1 MTNKTNEAISDIAKK
16 TTRTVKDSLGSR
28 EVSETAYYGINTAR
42 ALENFPVTGYMIHD
56 VANELVVALAIVK
69 KAAAMANLETSA
81 PGSHVAEIMPFVIE
95 ACDEIIFDTTY
106 TYRKHF
112 RVDPIQ
118 GGAGTSLNMNANE
131 VIANIALEKMGHE
144 KGSHDI
150 IDPNDHVNMSQSTND
165 VIPTAARIAVRL
177 LLNDLLETMKQLRES
192 FVNKSQEFDDIVKI
206 GRTHLQDAVPVR
218 LGQEFDAYARV
229 LGRDIDRIEQTG
241 NYLYEV
247 NMGATAIGTALN
259 TKPEYVMAVIKHLK
273 AITGK
278 VAGRYFPIRRCENLI
293 DGTQNTDCY
302 TEVSAT
308 LKICMMN
315 MSKIANDLRLMA
327 SGPRCGL
334 GEITLEERQA
344 GSSIMPDK
352 VNPVLPELI
361 NQVAFQVI
369 GNDHTIC
376 LASEAGQFEL
386 NVMQPVL
393 VFNLIQSVSMMN
405 NAFKVFGKFCI
416 DTITVSDRNRR
427 RMKAYIDKSS
437 SLATA
442 LTPEIG
448 YKMAE
453 RIARK
458 ARELGESVLDVCLN
472 DEAVMAKLGEEKLRK
487 ILDPIEMTKGGEN
500 LQQ

>member
-1 MTNKTNEAISDIAKK
+1 M
-16 TTRTVKDSLGSR
+16 
-28 EVSETAYYGINTAR
+28 
-42 ALENFPVTGYMIHD
+42 MHD
-56 VANELVVALAIVK
+56 VAKELVVAMAIVK
-69 KAAAMANLETSA
+69 KAAALANLET
-81 PGSHVAEIMPFVIE
+81 VASGTKTAQVMPYIIE
-95 ACDEIIFDTTY
+95 ACDEIIFDKDY
-106 TYRKHF
+106 TYQKHF

-131 VIANIALEKMGHE
+131 VIANIALEKMGYE
-144 KGSHDI
+144 KGRHDI

-165 VIPTAARIAVRL
+165 VIPTAARIATRL
-177 LLNDLLETMKQLRES
+177 LLNELLDTMKHLHEG
-192 FVNKSQEFDDIVKI
+192 FVRKSKEFDGIVKI
-206 GRTHLQDAVPVR
+206 GRTHLQDAVPIR

-229 LGRDIDRIEQTG
+229 LQRDIDRIEQTG
-241 NYLYEV
+241 NYLYDV
-247 NMGATAIGTALN
+247 NMGATAVGTALN
-259 TKPEYVMAVIKHLK
+259 TKPEYVVAVIKHLRG
-273 AITGK
+273 ITGK

-302 TEVSAT
+302 TEVSAQ

-315 MSKIANDLRLMA
+315 MSKVANDLRMMA

-393 VFNLIQSVSMMN
+393 VFNLIQSVSMMK
-405 NAFKVFGKFCI
+405 NAFNVFRKFCV
-416 DTITVSDRNRR
+416 DTITVTDRNKT
-427 RMKAYIDKSS
+427 RMAAYVEKSA

-442 LTPEIG
+442 LTPELG
-448 YKMAE
+448 YKTSE
-453 RIARK
+453 GIARK
-458 ARELGESVLDVCLN
+458 AREQGISVLDVCLS
-472 DEAVMAKLGEEKLRK
+472 DENILEQLGEERLRE
-487 ILDPIEMTKGGEN
+487 ILDPYKMTTGGEQ
-500 LQQ
+500 LHH

>member
-1 MTNKTNEAISDIAKK
+1 MTRI
-16 TTRTVKDSLGSR
+16 VKDSLGTK
-28 EVSETAYYGINTAR
+28 EVPANAYYGINTVR
-42 ALENFPVTGYMIHD
+42 ALENFPITGYMVHD
-56 VANELVVALAIVK
+56 VAKELVVALAIVK
-69 KAAAMANLETSA
+69 KAAAMANLET
-81 PGSHVAEIMPFVIE
+81 VASKTKAAEVLPYIIE
-95 ACDEIIFDTTY
+95 ACDEIIFDKDY
-106 TYRKHF
+106 TYHKHF

-144 KGSHDI
+144 KGQHDI
-150 IDPNDHVNMSQSTND
+150 IDPNDHVNMAQSTND

-177 LLNDLLETMKQLRES
+177 LLNELLTTMKKLHES
-192 FVNKSQEFDDIVKI
+192 FVNKAKEFDDIIKI
-206 GRTHLQDAVPVR
+206 GRTHLQDAVPIR

-229 LGRDIDRIEQTG
+229 LQRDIDRIEQTG

-247 NMGATAIGTALN
+247 NMGATAVGTALN
-259 TKPEYVMAVIKHLK
+259 TKPEYVIAVIKHLK
-273 AITGK
+273 TITGK

-293 DGTQNTDCY
+293 DGTQNTDCF

-405 NAFKVFGKFCI
+405 NAFNVFRKFCI
-416 DTITVSDRNRR
+416 DTITVTEHNKT
-427 RMKAYIDKSS
+427 RMEAYVDKSA

-442 LTPEIG
+442 LTPELG
-448 YKMAE
+448 YKAAE
-453 RIARK
+453 GIARK
-458 ARELGESVLDVCLN
+458 AREAGISVLDVCLR
-472 DEAVMAKLGEEKLRK
+472 DEKIVAKLGEERLRE
-487 ILDPIEMTKGGEN
+487 ILDADKMTRGGEE
-500 LQQ
+500 LPS

>member
-1 MTNKTNEAISDIAKK
+1 MA
-16 TTRTVKDSLGSR
+16 TRTVKDSLGTK
-28 EVSETAYYGINTAR
+28 EVPASAYYGINTAR
-42 ALENFPVTGYMIHD
+42 ALENFPITGYMVHD
-56 VANELVVALAIVK
+56 VAKELVVALAIVK
-69 KAAAMANLETSA
+69 KAAALANLET
-81 PGSHVAEIMPFVIE
+81 VASGTKAAEVLPYIIE
-95 ACDEIIFDTTY
+95 ACDEIIQDDKY
-106 TYRKHF
+106 HYQKHF

-131 VIANIALEKMGHE
+131 VIANIALEKMGYE
-144 KGSHDI
+144 KGRHDI

-165 VIPTAARIAVRL
+165 VIPTAARIAIRL
-177 LLNDLLETMKQLRES
+177 LLNDLLETMKLL
-192 FVNKSQEFDDIVKI
+192 NKSFINKSKEFDDIVKI
-206 GRTHLQDAVPVR
+206 GRTHLQDAVPIR
-218 LGQEFDAYARV
+218 LGQEFEAYSCV
-229 LGRDIDRIEQTG
+229 LRRDIDRIEQTG
-241 NYLYEV
+241 NYLYAV
-247 NMGATAIGTALN
+247 NMGATAVGTALN
-259 TKPEYVMAVIKHLK
+259 TNPEYVVSVIKHLK

-278 VAGRYFPIRRCENLI
+278 VAGKYFPIRSCENLI

-302 TEVSAT
+302 TEVSAQ

-334 GEITLEERQA
+334 GEITLEKRQA

-405 NAFKVFGKFCI
+405 NAFNVFSKFCV
-416 DTITVSDRNRR
+416 DTITVTDRNRA
-427 RMKAYIDKSS
+427 RMDAYVDKSA

-442 LTPEIG
+442 LSPALG
-448 YKMAE
+448 YKTSEM
-453 RIARK
+453 IARK
-458 ARELGESVLDVCLN
+458 SREEGVSVLDVCLA
-472 DEAVMAKLGEEKLRK
+472 DKEIVDKLGEAKLRE
-487 ILDPIEMTKGGEN
+487 ILDPDKMTRGGEM
-500 LQQ
+500 LTK

>member
-1 MTNKTNEAISDIAKK
+1 MTRI
-16 TTRTVKDSLGSR
+16 VKDSLGTK
-28 EVSETAYYGINTAR
+28 EVPENAYYGINTVR
-42 ALENFPVTGYMIHD
+42 AMENFPITGYMVHD
-56 VANELVVALAIVK
+56 VAKELVVALAIVK
-69 KAAAMANLETSA
+69 KAAAMANIET
-81 PGSHVAEIMPFVIE
+81 VANETKAAEVLPYIIE
-95 ACDEIIFDTTY
+95 ACDEIINDKDY
-106 TYRKHF
+106 TYHKHF

-144 KGSHDI
+144 KGQHDI

-165 VIPTAARIAVRL
+165 VIPTSSRIAIRL
-177 LLNDLLETMKQLRES
+177 LLNDLLETMKKLHQS
-192 FVNKSQEFDDIVKI
+192 FVNKSKEFDNIIKI
-206 GRTHLQDAVPVR
+206 GRTHLQDAVPIR

-229 LGRDIDRIEQTG
+229 LQRDIDRIEQTG

-247 NMGATAIGTALN
+247 NMGATAVGTALN
-259 TKPEYVMAVIKHLK
+259 TKPEYVVAVIKHLK

-278 VAGRYFPIRRCENLI
+278 VAGKYFPIRRCENLI
-293 DGTQNTDCY
+293 DGTQNTDCF
-302 TEVSAT
+302 TEVSAQ

-376 LASEAGQFEL
+376 LDSEAGQFEL

-405 NAFKVFGKFCI
+405 NAFNVFRKFCI
-416 DTITVSDRNRR
+416 NTITITERNIT
-427 RMKAYIDKSS
+427 RMKAYVDKSA

-442 LTPEIG
+442 LTPELG
-448 YKMAE
+448 YKVTE
-453 RIARK
+453 GIARK
-458 ARELGESVLDVCLN
+458 AREEGISVLNVCLADENIIARLGEDR
-472 DEAVMAKLGEEKLRK
+472 LRE
-487 ILDPIEMTKGGEN
+487 ILDADKMTRGGEALPN
-500 LQQ
+500 

>member
-1 MTNKTNEAISDIAKK
+1 
-16 TTRTVKDSLGSR
+16 
-28 EVSETAYYGINTAR
+28 
-42 ALENFPVTGYMIHD
+42 
-56 VANELVVALAIVK
+56 
-69 KAAAMANLETSA
+69 
-81 PGSHVAEIMPFVIE
+81 
-95 ACDEIIFDTTY
+95 
-106 TYRKHF
+106 
-112 RVDPIQ
+112 
-118 GGAGTSLNMNANE
+118 MNANE
-131 VIANIALEKMGHE
+131 VIANIALEKMGLE

-150 IDPNDHVNMSQSTND
+150 VDPNDHVNMSQSTND
-165 VIPTAARIAVRL
+165 VIPTAARVAVRL
-177 LLNDLLETMKQLRES
+177 LLNELLETMKNLHAS
-192 FVNKSQEFDDIVKI
+192 FVKKSKEFDSIIKI
-206 GRTHLQDAVPVR
+206 GRTHLQDAVPIR

-229 LGRDIDRIEQTG
+229 LQRDINRIEQTG

-247 NMGATAIGTALN
+247 NMGATAVGTSLN
-259 TKPEYVMAVIKHLK
+259 TKPEYVVAVIKHLRS
-273 AITGK
+273 ITTK
-278 VAGRYFPIRRCENLI
+278 VAGRYFPVRSCENLI
-293 DGTQNTDCY
+293 DGTQNTDCF
-302 TEVSAT
+302 TEVSGT

-405 NAFKVFGKFCI
+405 NAFNVFRKFCI
-416 DTITVSDRNRR
+416 DTVSVSERNQQ
-427 RMKAYIDKSS
+427 RMRAYVDKSA

-442 LTPEIG
+442 LAPEIG
-448 YKMAE
+448 YKTAE

-458 ARELGESVLDVCLN
+458 ARELGESVLDICLQ
-472 DEAVMAKLGEEKLRK
+472 DEAIVAKLGEEKIRD
-487 ILDPIEMTKGGEN
+487 ILDADKMTRGGER
-500 LQQ
+500 L

>member
-1 MTNKTNEAISDIAKK
+1 MTRI
-16 TTRTVKDSLGSR
+16 VKDSLGTK
-28 EVSETAYYGINTAR
+28 EVPASAYYGINTAR
-42 ALENFPVTGYMIHD
+42 ALENFPITGYMVHD
-56 VANELVVALAIVK
+56 VAKELVVALAIVK
-69 KAAAMANLETSA
+69 KAAAMANLETNEGTRA
-81 PGSHVAEIMPFVIE
+81 AEVLPFIIE
-95 ACDEIIFDTTY
+95 ACDEIINDTDY
-106 TYRKHF
+106 TYHKHF

-131 VIANIALEKMGHE
+131 VIANIALEKMGHK
-144 KGSHDI
+144 KGRHDI

-177 LLNDLLETMKQLRES
+177 LLNNLLETMKELHQS
-192 FVNKSQEFDDIVKI
+192 FARKAKEFDQIVKI
-206 GRTHLQDAVPVR
+206 GRTHLQDAVPIR

-229 LGRDIDRIEQTG
+229 LKRDIDRIEQTG

-247 NMGATAIGTALN
+247 NMGATAVGTALN
-259 TKPEYVMAVIKHLK
+259 TKPEYVVAVIKHLK
-273 AITGK
+273 SITGK
-278 VAGRYFPIRRCENLI
+278 VAGKYFPISRCENLI
-293 DGTQNTDCY
+293 DGTQNTDCF
-302 TEVSAT
+302 TEVSAQ

-405 NAFKVFGKFCI
+405 NSFNVFRKFCI
-416 DTITVSDRNRR
+416 DTISISDRNKQ
-427 RMKAYIDKSS
+427 RMAAYVDKSA

-442 LTPEIG
+442 LTPELG
-448 YKMAE
+448 YKASE
-453 RIARK
+453 TVARK
-458 ARELGESVLDVCLN
+458 AREQSISVLDVCLG
-472 DEAVMAKLGEEKLRK
+472 DESILAKLGEERLRA
-487 ILDPIEMTKGGEN
+487 ILDPYQMTMGGEQ
-500 LQQ
+500 LLS

>member
-1 MTNKTNEAISDIAKK
+1 M
-16 TTRTVKDSLGSR
+16 TRTVKDSLGTR
-28 EVSETAYYGINTAR
+28 EVPANAYYGINTVR
-42 ALENFPVTGYMIHD
+42 ALENFPITGYMVHD
-56 VANELVVALAIVK
+56 VAKELIVALAIVK
-69 KAAAMANLETSA
+69 KAAALANLETIA
-81 PGSHVAEIMPFVIE
+81 EGSGVSKVLPFIIE
-95 ACDEIIFDTTY
+95 ACDEIINDTNY
-106 TYRKHF
+106 NYHKHF

-144 KGSHDI
+144 KGLHDI

-177 LLNDLLETMKQLRES
+177 LLNNLLETMKKLRES
-192 FVNKSQEFDDIVKI
+192 FVNKSKEFDGIVKI
-206 GRTHLQDAVPVR
+206 GRTHLQDAVPIR
-218 LGQEFDAYARV
+218 LGQEFEAYARV
-229 LGRDIDRIEQTG
+229 LQRDINRIEQTG

-247 NMGATAIGTALN
+247 NMGATAVGTALN
-259 TKPEYVMAVIKHLK
+259 TKPEYVVAVIKHLK
-273 AITGK
+273 AITSSVSGNF
-278 VAGRYFPIRRCENLI
+278 FPIRRCENLI
-293 DGTQNTDCY
+293 DGTQNTDCF

-327 SGPRCGL
+327 SGPRCGF

-405 NAFKVFGKFCI
+405 NAFNVFRKFCI
-416 DTITVSDRNRR
+416 DTITVSERNRAH
-427 RMKAYIDKSS
+427 MKAYVNNSA

-448 YKMAE
+448 YKASQA
-453 RIARK
+453 IARK
-458 ARELGESVLDVCLN
+458 ARETGQSVLETCLN
-472 DEAVMAKLGEEKLRK
+472 DEDIVAKLGEEKIRA
-487 ILDPIEMTKGGEN
+487 ILDADKMTRGGEQLSN
-500 LQQ
+500 

>member
-1 MTNKTNEAISDIAKK
+1 MK
-16 TTRTVKDSLGSR
+16 TRTVKDSLGTK
-28 EVSETAYYGINTAR
+28 EVPENAYYGINTAR
-42 ALENFPVTGYMIHD
+42 ALENFPITGYMVHD
-56 VANELVVALAIVK
+56 VSRELVVALAIVK
-69 KAAAMANLETSA
+69 KAAAMANLET
-81 PGSHVAEIMPFVIE
+81 VAEDSHNAKVLPF
-95 ACDEIIFDTTY
+95 IIKAADNIITDTDY
-106 TYRKHF
+106 KLQKHF

-131 VIANIALEKMGHE
+131 VIANLALEKMGVE
-144 KGSHDI
+144 KGRHDI

-177 LLNDLLETMKQLRES
+177 LLNDLLQTMKDLHKS
-192 FVNKSQEFDDIVKI
+192 FMNKAQEFDHIVKI
-206 GRTHLQDAVPVR
+206 GRTHLQDAVPIR

-229 LGRDIDRIEQTG
+229 LQRDINRIEQTG

-247 NMGATAIGTALN
+247 NMGATAVGTALN
-259 TKPEYVMAVIKHLK
+259 TKPEYVTAVIKHLK
-273 AITGK
+273 AITGQ
-278 VAGRYFPIRRCENLI
+278 VAGKDFPIRRCENLI

-315 MSKIANDLRLMA
+315 MSKIANDLRMMA
-327 SGPRCGL
+327 SGPRCGF

-405 NAFKVFGKFCI
+405 NAFQVFRKFCV
-416 DTITVSDRNRR
+416 DTITVSPRNKK
-427 RMKAYIDKSS
+427 RMDAYIDKSA

-442 LTPEIG
+442 LTPVLG
-448 YKMAE
+448 YKASE
-453 RIARK
+453 AVAKR
-458 ARELGESVLDVCLN
+458 AREEEISVLDVCLR
-472 DEAVMAKLGEEKLRK
+472 DADILAKIGEDKLRE
-487 ILDPIEMTKGGEN
+487 ILDPYNMTTAGER
-500 LQQ
+500 LPE

>member
-1 MTNKTNEAISDIAKK
+1 M
-16 TTRTVKDSLGSR
+16 TRTVSDSLGSR
-28 EVSETAYYGINTAR
+28 EVPASAYYGINTVR
-42 ALENFPVTGYMIHD
+42 AEENFPITGYRIHD
-56 VANELVVALAIVK
+56 VAKELVVALAIVK
-69 KAAAMANLETSA
+69 KAAALANLETSEK
-81 PGSHVAEIMPFVIE
+81 GKDVFPFIIE
-95 ACDEIIFDTTY
+95 ACDEIINDRDY
-106 TYRKHF
+106 TYLKHF

-131 VIANIALEKMGHE
+131 VIANIALEKMGYE
-144 KGSHDI
+144 KGQHEF

-165 VIPTAARIAVRL
+165 VVPTAARIAIRL
-177 LLNDLLETMKQLRES
+177 LLNDLLETMKKLKES
-192 FVNKSQEFDDIVKI
+192 FVNKAIEFDGIVKI
-206 GRTHLQDAVPVR
+206 GRTHLQDAVPIR

-247 NMGATAIGTALN
+247 NMGATAVGTALN
-259 TKPEYVMAVIKHLK
+259 TKPEYVVAVIKHLR
-273 AITGK
+273 T
-278 VAGRYFPIRRCENLI
+278 VAGKEAGRFFPIRRCENLI
-293 DGTQNTDCY
+293 DGTQNTDCF

-405 NAFKVFGKFCI
+405 NAFNVFRKFCI
-416 DTITVSDRNRR
+416 DTITVSERNEK
-427 RMKAYIDKSS
+427 RMLSYVEKSA

-442 LTPEIG
+442 LAPYIG
-448 YKMAE
+448 YKLAE
-453 RIARK
+453 KVARK
-458 ARELGESVLDVCLN
+458 AREEGESVLERCLKT
-472 DEAVMAKLGEEKLRK
+472 EKVMEKLSEEQLRN
-487 ILDPIEMTKGGEN
+487 ILDADRMTRGGEW
-500 LQQ
+500 L

>member
-1 MTNKTNEAISDIAKK
+1 MTRI
-16 TTRTVKDSLGSR
+16 VKDSLGTR
-28 EVSETAYYGINTAR
+28 EVPENAYYGINTVR
-42 ALENFPVTGYMIHD
+42 ALENFPITGYMIHD
-56 VANELVVALAIVK
+56 VSRELVIALAIVK
-69 KAAAMANLETSA
+69 KAAALANLETISPTSKA
-81 PGSHVAEIMPFVIE
+81 MEVLPYIIE
-95 ACDEIIFDTTY
+95 ACDEIINDTDKTY
-106 TYRKHF
+106 VRAF

-131 VIANIALEKMGHE
+131 VIANIALERMGIE
-144 KGSHDI
+144 KGRHDI
-150 IDPNDHVNMSQSTND
+150 VDPNDHVNMSQSTND
-165 VIPTAARIAVRL
+165 VIPTAARVAVRL
-177 LLNDLLETMKQLRES
+177 LLNELLETMKNLHES
-192 FVNKSQEFDDIVKI
+192 FVKKAKEFDSIVKI
-206 GRTHLQDAVPVR
+206 GRTHLQDAVPIR

-229 LGRDIDRIEQTG
+229 LQRDINRIEQTG

-247 NMGATAIGTALN
+247 NMGATAVGTSLN
-259 TKPEYVMAVIKHLK
+259 TKPEYVVSVIKHLRS
-273 AITGK
+273 ITTK
-278 VAGRYFPIRRCENLI
+278 VAGRYFPVRSCENLI
-293 DGTQNTDCY
+293 DGTQNTDCF
-302 TEVSAT
+302 TEVSGT

-405 NAFKVFGKFCI
+405 NAFNVFRKFCI
-416 DTITVSDRNRR
+416 DTVSVSERNQQ
-427 RMKAYIDKSS
+427 RMRAYVDKSA

-442 LTPEIG
+442 LAPELG
-448 YKMAE
+448 YKVAE
-453 RIARK
+453 GIARK
-458 ARELGESVLDVCLN
+458 ARELGESVLDVCLQ
-472 DEAVMAKLGEEKLRK
+472 DEAIVAKLGEEKIRD
-487 ILDPIEMTKGGEN
+487 ILDADKMTRGGER
-500 LQQ
+500 L

>member
-1 MTNKTNEAISDIAKK
+1 M
-16 TTRTVKDSLGSR
+16 TRTVKDSLGTR
-28 EVSETAYYGINTAR
+28 EIPEGAYYGINTAR
-42 ALENFPVTGYMIHD
+42 ALENFPVTGYMLHD
-56 VANELVVALAIVK
+56 VSKELVVALAIVK
-69 KAAAMANLETSA
+69 KAAAFANLETLDSESNA
-81 PGSHVAEIMPFVIE
+81 AKVLPYVIE
-95 ACDEIIFDTTY
+95 ACDEIIYDEEY

-118 GGAGTSLNMNANE
+118 GGAGTSMNMNANE
-131 VIANIALEKMGHE
+131 VIANIALEKMGYE
-144 KGSHDI
+144 KGRHDI

-177 LLNDLLETMKQLRES
+177 LLNELLATMKNLHAS
-192 FVNKSQEFDDIVKI
+192 FVCKAAEFDDILKI
-206 GRTHLQDAVPVR
+206 GRTHLQDAVPIR

-229 LGRDIDRIEQTG
+229 LKRDIDRIEQTG

-247 NMGATAIGTALN
+247 NMGATAVGTALN
-259 TKPEYVMAVIKHLK
+259 TKPEYVVAVIKHLR
-273 AITGK
+273 AIMGK
-278 VAGRYFPIRRCENLI
+278 VAGREFPIRRCENLI

-334 GEITLEERQA
+334 GELTLEERQA

-352 VNPVLPELI
+352 VNPILPELI

-405 NAFKVFGKFCI
+405 NAFSVFDKYC
-416 DTITVSDRNRR
+416 VSTMSVTEKNKA
-427 RMKAYIDKSS
+427 RMKAYVDKSA

-442 LTPEIG
+442 LTPQLG
-448 YKMAE
+448 YKASE
-453 RIARK
+453 AIAKK
-458 ARELGESVLDVCLN
+458 AREAGLSVFEVCMM
-472 DEAVMAKLGEEKLRK
+472 DAEIVARLGEERLRE
-487 ILDPIEMTKGGEN
+487 ILDADSMTRGGEQ
-500 LQQ
+500 LPG

>member
-1 MTNKTNEAISDIAKK
+1 M
-16 TTRTVKDSLGSR
+16 TRTVKDSLGTR
-28 EVSETAYYGINTAR
+28 EIPESAYYGINTAR

-56 VANELVVALAIVK
+56 VAKELVVALAIVK
-69 KAAAMANLETSA
+69 KAAAMANLETA
-81 PGSHVAEIMPFVIE
+81 THGSKAAEIMPFIIE
-95 ACDEIIFDTTY
+95 ACDDVINDTDFTY
-106 TYRKHF
+106 HRHF

-131 VIANIALEKMGHE
+131 VIANLALEKMGHE
-144 KGSHDI
+144 KGAHDI

-177 LLNDLLETMKQLRES
+177 LLNDLLETMKKLRES
-192 FVNKSQEFDDIVKI
+192 FVAKSKEFDHIVKI

-259 TKPEYVMAVIKHLK
+259 TKPEYVVAVIKHLK

-416 DTITVSDRNRR
+416 DTISVSDSNKK
-427 RMKAYIDKSS
+427 RMQNYVDKSA

-442 LTPEIG
+442 LAPEIG
-448 YKMAE
+448 YKAAE

-458 ARELGESVLDVCLN
+458 ARETGESVLDICLQ
-472 DEAVMAKLGEEKLRK
+472 DADVMSKLGEERLCEV
-487 ILDPIEMTKGGEN
+487 LDPVKMTMGGER
-500 LQQ
+500 LPS

>member
-1 MTNKTNEAISDIAKK
+1 MTRI
-16 TTRTVKDSLGSR
+16 VKDSLGTR
-28 EVSETAYYGINTAR
+28 EVPENAYYGINTAR
-42 ALENFPVTGYMIHD
+42 ALENFPITGYMIHD
-56 VANELVVALAIVK
+56 VCKELVVALAIVK
-69 KAAAMANLETSA
+69 KAAALANLETVA
-81 PGSHVAEIMPFVIE
+81 AGNGAAHVLPFIIE
-95 ACDEIIFDTTY
+95 ACDEIIFDQDFTY
-106 TYRKHF
+106 QKHF

-144 KGSHDI
+144 KGRHDI

-177 LLNDLLETMKQLRES
+177 LLNDLLATMKLLRES
-192 FVNKSQEFDDIVKI
+192 FVKKSVEFDDIVKI
-206 GRTHLQDAVPVR
+206 GRTHLQDAVPIR

-247 NMGATAIGTALN
+247 NMGATAVGTALN
-259 TKPEYVMAVIKHLK
+259 TKPEYIVAVIKHLK
-273 AITGK
+273 AITGA

-393 VFNLIQSVSMMN
+393 VFNLVQSVSMMN
-405 NAFKVFGKFCI
+405 NAFGVFRKFCI
-416 DTITVSDRNRR
+416 DTITVSERNRT
-427 RMKAYIDKSS
+427 RMKAYVDKSA

-442 LTPEIG
+442 LTPELG
-448 YKMAE
+448 YKAAE
-453 RIARK
+453 MVART
-458 ARELGESVLDVCLN
+458 AREEGESVLNVCLR
-472 DEAVMAKLGEEKLRK
+472 DASIIERIGEDKLRE
-487 ILDPIEMTKGGEN
+487 ILDPRGMTLGAE
-500 LQQ
+500 

>member
-1 MTNKTNEAISDIAKK
+1 MTG
-16 TTRTVKDSLGSR
+16 TRTVKDSLGTR
-28 EVSETAYYGINTAR
+28 EVPENAYYGINTAR
-42 ALENFPVTGYMIHD
+42 ALENFPITGYMIHD
-56 VANELVVALAIVK
+56 VSKELIVALAIVK
-69 KAAAMANLETSA
+69 KAAAMANLETV
-81 PGSHVAEIMPFVIE
+81 GSETHTAKVLPYVIE
-95 ACDEIIFDTTY
+95 ACDEIINDTDY
-106 TYRKHF
+106 TYHKHF

-131 VIANIALEKMGHE
+131 VIANIALGKMGHE
-144 KGSHDI
+144 KGQHEV

-177 LLNDLLETMKQLRES
+177 LLNNLLETMKNLRES
-192 FVNKSQEFDDIVKI
+192 FVNKAKEFDHIVKI
-206 GRTHLQDAVPVR
+206 GRTHLQDAVPIR

-229 LGRDIDRIEQTG
+229 LQRDIDRIELTG

-247 NMGATAIGTALN
+247 NMGATAVGTALN
-259 TKPEYVMAVIKHLK
+259 TKPEYVEAVIKHLR
-273 AITGK
+273 AITTK
-278 VAGRYFPIRRCENLI
+278 AADRYFPIRRCGNLI

-302 TEVSAT
+302 TEVSAA

-327 SGPRCGL
+327 SGPRCGF

-405 NAFKVFGKFCI
+405 NAFNVFRKFCI
-416 DTITVSDRNRR
+416 DTIRVSEQNKK
-427 RMKAYIDKSS
+427 RMDAYIEKSA

-442 LTPEIG
+442 LTPELG
-448 YKMAE
+448 YKAAE
-453 RIARK
+453 AIARK
-458 ARELGESVLDVCLN
+458 AREEGESVLNICLSS
-472 DEAVMAKLGEEKLRK
+472 ETVMAKIGEKRLRE
-487 ILDPIEMTKGGEN
+487 ILDPYNMTTGGEK
-500 LQQ
+500 LPG

>member
-1 MTNKTNEAISDIAKK
+1 M
-16 TTRTVKDSLGSR
+16 TRTVKDSLGTR
-28 EVSETAYYGINTAR
+28 EVPASAYYGINTVR
-42 ALENFPVTGYMIHD
+42 AMENFPVTGYMVHD
-56 VANELVVALAIVK
+56 VAKELVVALAIVK
-69 KAAAMANLETSA
+69 KAAALANLETVDAISHSA
-81 PGSHVAEIMPFVIE
+81 KVLPHIIE
-95 ACDEIIFDTTY
+95 ACDEIIYDKEFFY
-106 TYRKHF
+106 QKNF

-144 KGSHDI
+144 KGMHEI

-177 LLNDLLETMKQLRES
+177 LLNDLLETMRKMHTS
-192 FVNKSQEFDDIVKI
+192 FVKKAEEFDSIVKI
-206 GRTHLQDAVPVR
+206 GRTHLQDAVPIR

-229 LGRDIDRIEQTG
+229 LQRDIKRIEQTG
-241 NYLYEV
+241 NLLYSV
-247 NMGATAIGTALN
+247 NMGATAVGTALN
-259 TKPEYVMAVIKHLK
+259 TKPEYIYAVIKHLQ
-273 AITGK
+273 TVTEEFSGK
-278 VAGRYFPIRRCENLI
+278 TFPIRRCDNLI
-293 DGTQNTDCY
+293 DGTQNTDCF

-369 GNDHTIC
+369 GNDQTIC
-376 LASEAGQFEL
+376 LASAAGQFEL

-393 VFNLIQSVSMMN
+393 IFNLIQSVSMMN
-405 NAFKVFGKFCI
+405 NSFNVFTKFCL
-416 DTITVSDRNRR
+416 DTITVTDRNRQ
-427 RMKAYIDKSS
+427 RMQAYTDKSA

-442 LTPEIG
+442 LSPVLG
-448 YKMAE
+448 YKLSQT
-453 RIARK
+453 IARK
-458 ARELGESVLDVCLN
+458 SREAGESVLDTCLK
-472 DEAVMAKLGEEKLRK
+472 DTDVMAKLTEAELRN
-487 ILDPIEMTKGGEN
+487 ILDPDKMTRGAEALKD
-500 LQQ
+500 

>member
-1 MTNKTNEAISDIAKK
+1 M
-16 TTRTVKDSLGSR
+16 TRTVKDSLGTR
-28 EVSETAYYGINTAR
+28 EVPASAYYGINTVR
-42 ALENFPVTGYMIHD
+42 ALENFPITGYMVHD
-56 VANELVVALAIVK
+56 VAKELVVALAIVK
-69 KAAAMANLETSA
+69 KAAALANLETI
-81 PGSHVAEIMPFVIE
+81 AENTKAHQGLPYIIE
-95 ACDEIIFDTTY
+95 ACDAIINDTDY
-106 TYRKHF
+106 SYQKHF

-131 VIANIALEKMGHE
+131 VIANIALERMGHE
-144 KGSHDI
+144 KGMHDI

-177 LLNDLLETMKQLRES
+177 LLNDLLETMKNLRQS
-192 FVNKSQEFDDIVKI
+192 FVKKAAEFDDIVKI
-206 GRTHLQDAVPVR
+206 GRTHLQDAVPIR

-229 LGRDIDRIEQTG
+229 LQRDIDRIEQTG

-247 NMGATAIGTALN
+247 NMGATAVGTALN
-259 TKPEYVMAVIKHLK
+259 TKPEYVVAVIKHLK
-273 AITGK
+273 AVTGK
-278 VAGRYFPIRRCENLI
+278 VSGKFFPIRRCQNLI
-293 DGTQNTDCY
+293 DGTQNTDCF

-327 SGPRCGL
+327 SGPRCGF

-369 GNDHTIC
+369 GNDQTIC

-393 VFNLIQSVSMMN
+393 IFNLIQSVSMMN
-405 NAFKVFGKFCI
+405 NAFNVFRKFCI
-416 DTITVSDRNRR
+416 DTITVSERNRAH
-427 RMKAYIDKSS
+427 MKAYVNNSA

-448 YKMAE
+448 YKASQA
-453 RIARK
+453 IARK
-458 ARELGESVLDVCLN
+458 ARESGDSVLETCLK
-472 DEAVMAKLGEEKLRK
+472 DETILAKLGEEKIRA
-487 ILDPIEMTKGGEN
+487 ILDADKMTRGGELLPN
-500 LQQ
+500 

>member
-1 MTNKTNEAISDIAKK
+1 MTRI
-16 TTRTVKDSLGSR
+16 VKDSLGER
-28 EVSETAYYGINTAR
+28 EVPENAYYGINTVR
-42 ALENFPVTGYMIHD
+42 ALENFPITGYMIHD
-56 VANELVVALAIVK
+56 VSKELVLAIAIVK
-69 KAAAMANLETSA
+69 KAAAEANLET
-81 PGSHVAEIMPFVIE
+81 VASETAAAKILPYIIE
-95 ACDEIIFDTTY
+95 ACDAVINDTDFTY
-106 TYRKHF
+106 QKHF

-131 VIANIALEKMGHE
+131 VIANIALEKMGYQKGQHE
-144 KGSHDI
+144 I

-177 LLNDLLETMKQLRES
+177 LLNDLLETMKKLRES
-192 FVNKSQEFDDIVKI
+192 FVNKSKEFDEIIKI
-206 GRTHLQDAVPVR
+206 GRTHLQDAVPIR

-229 LGRDIDRIEQTG
+229 LQRDIDRIEQTG

-247 NMGATAIGTALN
+247 NMGATAVGTALN
-259 TKPEYVMAVIKHLK
+259 TKPEYVHAVIKHLK
-273 AITGK
+273 SITTK
-278 VAGRYFPIRRCENLI
+278 VAGRYFPIRRCINLI

-352 VNPVLPELI
+352 VNPVIPELV

-405 NAFKVFGKFCI
+405 NALNVFRKFCI
-416 DTITVSDRNRR
+416 DTITVTERNKI
-427 RMKAYIDKSS
+427 RMHAYIEKSA

-442 LTPEIG
+442 LTPYIG
-448 YKMAE
+448 YKLSE
-453 RIARK
+453 KIAKK
-458 ARELGESVLDVCLN
+458 AREEGESVLSICLQ
-472 DEAVMAKLGEEKLRK
+472 DKAVLAKISEEKLHEV
-487 ILDPIEMTKGGEN
+487 LDPHRMTTGGEK
-500 LQQ
+500 LGC

>member
-1 MTNKTNEAISDIAKK
+1 MTRIV
-16 TTRTVKDSLGSR
+16 RDSLGTK
-28 EVSETAYYGINTAR
+28 EVPENAYYGINTVR
-42 ALENFPVTGYMIHD
+42 ALENFPVTGYMVHD
-56 VANELVVALAIVK
+56 VAKELVVALAIVK
-69 KAAAMANLETSA
+69 KAAALANLETVD
-81 PGSHVAEIMPFVIE
+81 GTSHAATVLPHVID
-95 ACDEIIFDTTY
+95 ACDEIIWDKDY
-106 TYRKHF
+106 TYQKNF

-144 KGSHDI
+144 KGLHEI
-150 IDPNDHVNMSQSTND
+150 ICPNDHVNMSQSTND

-177 LLNDLLETMKQLRES
+177 LLNNLLDTMKEMHTS
-192 FVNKSQEFDDIVKI
+192 FVKKAKEFDHIVKI
-206 GRTHLQDAVPVR
+206 GRTHLQDAVPIR
-218 LGQEFDAYARV
+218 LGQEFEAYARV
-229 LGRDIDRIEQTG
+229 LKRDITRIEQTG

-247 NMGATAIGTALN
+247 NMGATAVGTALN
-259 TKPEYVMAVIKHLK
+259 TKPEYIYAVIKHLK
-273 AITGK
+273 TITGEFS
-278 VAGRYFPIRRCENLI
+278 GTFFPIRRCDNLI
-293 DGTQNTDCY
+293 DGTQNTDCF

-369 GNDHTIC
+369 GNDQTIC
-376 LASEAGQFEL
+376 LASAAGQFEL

-405 NAFKVFGKFCI
+405 NAFNVFRKFCL
-416 DTITVSDRNRR
+416 DTITVSDSNLA
-427 RMKAYIDKSS
+427 RMKQYTDTSA

-442 LTPEIG
+442 LSPVLG
-448 YKMAE
+448 YKVSQT
-453 RIARK
+453 IARK
-458 ARELGESVLDVCLN
+458 AREEGKTILDICLA
-472 DEAVMAKLGEEKLRK
+472 DEDVMAKLTEAELKD
-487 ILDPIEMTKGGEN
+487 ILDPDKMTRGGEM
-500 LQQ
+500 LQG